1 MGNFIGANLR
11 IITHEAVFQKVL
23 KTVPLVRGQ
32 GIVKSVFE
40 TKSYT
45 SKFTQSNK
53 VNSGLL

>member
-1 MGNFIGANLR
+1 MRNFIGANLR

-32 GIVKSVFE
+32 GTVKSVFE

-45 SKFTQSNK
+45 SKFT
-53 VNSGLL
+53 